1 MTDPVFTAWAR
12 LLRAQNSLLSAVERD
27 LKQAGLPPLGWYD
40 VLLEL
45 SRPDVEGL
53 RPVELERLL
62 LLAQYNLSRLL
73 DRLEKAGLVERRSV
87 ADDGRGQR
95 VVITPAGRDLRERM
109 WPAYREAVRRHFAAR
124 LTDREIDVL
133 SQALGKFTA

>member
-12 LLRAQNSLLSAVERD
+12 LLRAQSRLLAAVERE

-45 SRPDVEGL
+45 SRPGIEGL
-53 RPVELERLL
+53 RPVELEKRL

-73 DRLEKAGLVERRSV
+73 DRLDKAGLVERRAV
-87 ADDGRGQR
+87 ADDGRGQL
-95 VVITPAGRDLRERM
+95 VVITAAGRDLRERM
-109 WPAYREAVRRHFAAR
+109 WPPYRDAVRRHFAAE
-124 LTDREIDVL
+124 LTDQEVETL
-133 SQALGKFTA
+133 SRILGKITA

>member
-12 LLRAQNSLLSAVERD
+12 LLRAQTHLLNAVERE

-45 SRPDVEGL
+45 SRPGVEGL
-53 RPVELERLL
+53 RPVELEKLL

-73 DRLEKAGLVERRSV
+73 DRLEKAGLIERRAV
-87 ADDGRGQR
+87 EDDGRGQR
-95 VVITPAGRDLRERM
+95 VVVTAAGRDLRERM
-109 WPAYREAVRRHFAAR
+109 WPLYRDAVRRHFAAK
-124 LTDREIDVL
+124 LSDQEIGAL
-133 SQALGKFTA
+133 ARTLGKITA